1 MEKIMRKLR
10 KFEEYLDG
18 TLADPVEAANY
29 LNAAYEEGED
39 VFLVA
44 LQDVARARGMTA
56 LAKNTGLQ
64 REGLYK
70 MLSKKGNPEYRSL
83 RAILDSVGLLVE
95 FRPKKAA

>member
-1 MEKIMRKLR
+1 MRKLR
-10 KFEEYLDG
+10 KFQEYLDES
-18 TLADPVEAANY
+18 LKNPIEAGNY

-44 LQDVARARGMTA
+44 LHDVAQAHGMTT
-56 LAKNTGLQ
+56 LAKSTGLQ

-83 RAILDSVGLLVE
+83 RAILDSIGLSIE